1 MKINSD
7 LEFAPGLQGDLFL
20 PEGAAPA
27 GGFPAAVLIH
37 GGGWSGMCR
46 HDVRGIADFL
56 VETGFAVF
64 NVDYR
69 LTTQARWPAGF
80 EDCKTAVRWLIASDS
95 PIDRQKIFVVGGS
108 AGGHYAL
115 LTGLDLPRGTVRGIV
130 SISGI
135 DDVFV
140 DSRAFPRR
148 YLGLLGEAPTA
159 AKLRELDPAEYYT
172 PDAPPIL
179 CTHWRNDTVVSFAAC
194 AAFEAS
200 VLKKGGRI
208 NVYAYDYDRPQ
219 EGHGI
224 WIPDSK
230 PHRLFPDLEAVI
242 AGFMKGVV
250 SERTQHP
257 DKEF

>member
-1 MKINSD
+1 MRIIPE
-7 LEFAPGLQGDLFL
+7 LEYKPGLVGDLFL
-20 PEGAAPA
+20 PEGDAPA

-37 GGGWSGMCR
+37 GGGWSGMDR
-46 HDVRGIADFL
+46 HAVRGIADFL

-64 NVDYR
+64 NIEYR

-80 EDCKTAVRWLIASDS
+80 EDCKAAVRYLASAASDH
-95 PIDRQKIFVVGGS
+95 PIDTRKIFVVGGS

-115 LTGLDLPRGTVRGIV
+115 LAGLDLPRGTVCGIV

-140 DSRAFPRR
+140 DCRFAPRR
-148 YLGLLGEAPTA
+148 YLGLLGEPPTA

-179 CTHWRNDTVVSFAAC
+179 CTHWQYDTVVPFAAC
-194 AAFEAS
+194 AAFETS

-208 NVYAYDYDRPQ
+208 NVYSYDYDRKQ

-242 AGFMKGVV
+242 AGFMREVLAECK
-250 SERTQHP
+250 SRSNE
-257 DKEF
+257 

>member
-1 MKINSD
+1 MKIISD
-7 LEFAPGLQGDLFL
+7 LEFAPSLQGDLFL
-20 PEGAAPA
+20 PDGTPPAA
-27 GGFPAAVLIH
+27 GFPAAVLIH

-69 LTTQARWPAGF
+69 LMPQHRWPAGF
-80 EDCKTAVRWLIASDS
+80 EDCKTAVKWLIASDS
-95 PIDRQKIFVVGGS
+95 PVDRKNIFVVGGS

-115 LTGLDLPRGTVRGIV
+115 LTGLALPRGAVRGIV

-135 DDVFV
+135 DDIYV
-140 DSRAFPRR
+140 DCRNAPGRSR
-148 YLGLLGEAPTA
+148 GLLGEEPNETNLAP
-159 AKLRELDPAEYYT
+159 LDPATYCSA
-172 PDAPPIL
+172 DAPPIL
-179 CTHWRNDTVVSFAAC
+179 CTHWRRDKVVSFAAC

-208 NVYAYDYDRPQ
+208 NVYAYDYDRKQ

-224 WIPDSK
+224 WIPDSS

-242 AGFMKGVV
+242 AGFLKEVL
-250 SERTQHP
+250 SEHNPKTR
-257 DKEF
+257 